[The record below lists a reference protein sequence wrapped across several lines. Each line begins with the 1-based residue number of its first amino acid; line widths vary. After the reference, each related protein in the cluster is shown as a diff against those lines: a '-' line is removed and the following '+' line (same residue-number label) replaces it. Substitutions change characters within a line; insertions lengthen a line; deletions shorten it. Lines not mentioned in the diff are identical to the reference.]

1 MARLE
6 IAGHQVEVG
15 DEFLKLSPEEQQHT
29 VNDIA
34 SKIGG
39 QAQQPQTGIGEAIMR
54 GGAEGGGFGFE
65 PKIAGLQAAGR
76 QDPTQFTPG
85 ETDIGTLARGAYRYI
100 KGDPEAL
107 KRYQQI
113 RDEERARN
121 ELAAQQH
128 PGLYNVSAVGGALA
142 NPTVFLG
149 PGEAEA
155 GLTTLKGLRAL
166 GQRSLANAAVGGG
179 IGAVSG
185 AGTAQGGVGDY
196 LKQIGIGGAL
206 GAAGGGV
213 LTPVTEAALGGGR
226 AIWNRLS
233 YPYRASTQTEDL
245 ASRALASAHQADV
258 RSTHPDDIMSR
269 AEFAANPNA
278 VVGDLGAMATRDL
291 ARAAANISPE
301 AANIMN
307 RPINQRFE
315 GQLGRGLDFFR
326 SLMTHADPE
335 AARAARETT
344 AGGINNQNYQTA
356 LRAGDKPILTAEM
369 QRMLAS
375 PDVQDAVKL
384 ANTQNTNDVL
394 QNAAGARHFNVS
406 FDENGRPT
414 FQGGL
419 PNLRYWDTVKK
430 NLDDAAQN
438 SSGNTARQIG
448 KFAEDLRDSLDR
460 STIGPTGTSPY
471 QKARQTAAS
480 FFGGKNAEEAA
491 DKFFEGEMSAN
502 QGRIGLAKMTPTEQ
516 ALFKDRFIERYM
528 KALSGNESMT
538 ANTDRANIMNKI
550 NASDTAREKLDVVL
564 GKEDHKKLEAFVRG
578 ERLMDL
584 IRPAVQGGST
594 TAKQQLAMLGV
605 GAALGGGAG
614 EYEGGGEWVTPG
626 AAFGALMA
634 RSGRHL
640 NIEADKKVMTAVAKM
655 IASKDPAAI
664 DRGYALL
671 AKSNKMMNMLRHADT
686 VMTRAVGTE
695 AGTTRY

>member
-1 MARLE
+1 
-6 IAGHQVEVG
+6 
-15 DEFLKLSPEEQQHT
+15 
-29 VNDIA
+29 
-34 SKIGG
+34 
-39 QAQQPQTGIGEAIMR
+39 
-54 GGAEGGGFGFE
+54 
-65 PKIAGLQAAGR
+65 
-76 QDPTQFTPG
+76 
-85 ETDIGTLARGAYRYI
+85 
-100 KGDPEAL
+100 
-107 KRYQQI
+107 
-113 RDEERARN
+113 
-121 ELAAQQH
+121 
-128 PGLYNVSAVGGALA
+128 
-142 NPTVFLG
+142 
-149 PGEAEA
+149 
-155 GLTTLKGLRAL
+155 
-166 GQRSLANAAVGGG
+166 
-179 IGAVSG
+179 
-185 AGTAQGGVGDY
+185 
-196 LKQIGIGGAL
+196 
-206 GAAGGGV
+206 
-213 LTPVTEAALGGGR
+213 
-226 AIWNRLS
+226 
-233 YPYRASTQTEDL
+233 
-245 ASRALASAHQADV
+245 
-258 RSTHPDDIMSR
+258 MSR
-269 AEFAANPNA
+269 AEFATNPNA

-301 AANIMN
+301 SANIMN

-315 GQLGRGLDFFR
+315 GQSQRANDFLR
-326 SLMTHADPE
+326 SFMTHADPE

-344 AGGINNQNYQTA
+344 AGGVNNQNYQAA
-356 LRAGDKPILTAEM
+356 LMAGDRPIMTQEM
-369 QRMLAS
+369 QGMLAS
-375 PDVQDAVKL
+375 PDVQSAIKE
-384 ANTQNTNDVL
+384 ANVQNINDVI
-394 QNAAGARHFNVS
+394 QKAPGARHFNVS

-419 PNLRYWDTVKK
+419 PNLRFWDSVKK
-430 NLDDAAQN
+430 NLDAAAQN

-448 KFAEDLRDSLDR
+448 KFAEDLRNSLDR

-480 FFGGKNAEEAA
+480 HFGGVNAEDAA
-491 DKFFEGEMSAN
+491 DKFFDGDMTAS

-528 KALSGNESMT
+528 KVLSGNESMT
-538 ANTDRANIMNKI
+538 TNTDRANIMNKI

-564 GKEDHKKLEAFVRG
+564 GKQDHKKLEAFVRG

-614 EYEGGGEWVTPG
+614 EYEKGPELAAPG
-626 AAFGALMA
+626 AAFGALLA

-655 IASKDPAAI
+655 IASKDPTVI